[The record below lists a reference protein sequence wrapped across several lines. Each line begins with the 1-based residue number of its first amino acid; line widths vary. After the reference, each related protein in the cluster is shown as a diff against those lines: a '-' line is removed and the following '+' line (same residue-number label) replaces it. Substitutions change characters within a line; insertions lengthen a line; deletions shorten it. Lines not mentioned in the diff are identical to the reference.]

1 MAGRIPGGPGRL
13 TPMRVPDFLL
23 RQFYVAGS
31 LQHEADGFQLQARN
45 GLADG
50 MLVGIGRVSVDGQPI
65 DPAAITA
72 TRAGDDT
79 VHRATEVSRRA
90 PVSFRRG
97 EVVTFHVAGHRLA
110 PGEHRFEV
118 EIVERDAGLLQLAL
132 RDQVPDPAAR

>member
-1 MAGRIPGGPGRL
+1 
-13 TPMRVPDFLL
+13 MRVPDFMV
-23 RQFYVAGS
+23 RQFYVGGS
-31 LQHEADGFQLQARN
+31 LQHEGDGFRLQARN

-50 MLVGIGRVSVDGQPI
+50 TLVGIGRISVDGQLV
-65 DPAAITA
+65 DPAAISA

-79 VHRATEVSRRA
+79 IHRAADVSRQS

-118 EIVERDAGLLQLAL
+118 ELVELNAGLLTLAL
-132 RDQVPDPAAR
+132 KDSVREAQS